1 MPSSSKESLMKQ
13 KFAIIRDEDQN
24 RVTIREY
31 AELDKEM
38 MSLLCEESY
47 SQETIS
53 AAVQAGHQAVID
65 ALRTNNMY
73 PPTVFADPIA
83 KAIEGLFTQEGKMSA
98 ELFFDDKEL
107 FIKEVEEVAEEPEE
121 NVKED
126 VDVDELLD
134 DNIEEDF
141 GDDEGI
147 NKLKTSL
154 KVSENDD
161 SEVEDIG

>member
-1 MPSSSKESLMKQ
+1 MKQ
-13 KFAIIRDEDQN
+13 KYAIIRDDDQN
-24 RVTIREY
+24 TLIVREY

-47 SQETIS
+47 SQDTIN
-53 AAVQAGHQAVID
+53 AAVQKGHQAVID

-83 KAIEGLFTQEGKMSA
+83 KAIEGLFAQDGNMSA

-107 FIKEVEEVAEEPEE
+107 FAKDPQEEISEPEDE
-121 NVKED
+121 VKED
-126 VDVDELLD
+126 VDVDELLED
-134 DNIEEDF
+134 DIDDDF

-147 NKLKTSL
+147 KNLKTSIQ
-154 KVSENDD
+154 VSDDNDAD
-161 SEVEDIG
+161 VKDIG

>member
-1 MPSSSKESLMKQ
+1 MKQ
-13 KFAIIRDEDQN
+13 KFAITRDDDQN
-24 RVTIREY
+24 TLTIREY

-83 KAIEGLFTQEGKMSA
+83 KAIEGLFIQDGNMSA

-107 FIKEVEEVAEEPEE
+107 FIKEVEEVVDEPEE
-121 NVKED
+121 SVKED

-134 DNIEEDF
+134 DDIEEDF
-141 GDDEGI
+141 GEDEGI

-154 KVSENDD
+154 KVSENNDTD
-161 SEVEDIG
+161 AEDIG

>member
-1 MPSSSKESLMKQ
+1 MKQ
-13 KFAIIRDEDQN
+13 KYAIIRDDDQN
-24 RVTIREY
+24 TLIVREY

-47 SQETIS
+47 SQDTIS
-53 AAVQAGHQAVID
+53 GAVKEGHQAVID

-83 KAIEGLFTQEGKMSA
+83 KAIEGLFAKDGNMSA

-107 FIKEVEEVAEEPEE
+107 FIKEVEEEVEEPEE
-121 NVKED
+121 EVKED

-134 DNIEEDF
+134 DDIEDDLGDEKVIKNLKTALQKS
-141 GDDEGI
+141 GDD
-147 NKLKTSL
+147 
-154 KVSENDD
+154 D
-161 SEVEDIG
+161 SDVKDIG